1 MQTVKYLSEECVE
14 LLKLAQDGDRMA
26 QDDLILLIKDK
37 FMGKRIGRYLH
48 RNRQVEDEDLKQ
60 EFMIGVALGIS
71 EARLDMGDP
80 IEYLISQGVFRVRS
94 YLRRSI
100 ITNTMQTYNDCGNIT
115 RLNRIGRDYVCKKC
129 GSNDVLTQEVSE
141 YNDVAIESAVDKS
154 RFEEHVESDIILDQ
168 FENKKIN
175 LIYNSYADKDYKEV
189 LSILKPIIKSITIL
203 DLEDKR
209 VVEKEKL
216 VEVIKELNIEL
227 KQNLEIKEDEEY
239 LAFGSFLVV
248 DYSF

>member
-1 MQTVKYLSEECVE
+1 MQTIKYLSEECVE

-94 YLRRSI
+94 YLRRNI
-100 ITNTMQTYNDCGNIT
+100 ITNTMQTCNNCGNIT
-115 RLNRIGRDYVCKKC
+115 RLNRVGRDYVCKKC

-141 YNDVAIESAVDKS
+141 YNDVAIESAVDKN

-168 FENKKIN
+168 FEKTLNPATNIYSLYVLLKDGMNRDNPDVKNYIKAIAKEWGGCSEQNVVQNMEKLRKKIN
-175 LIYNSYADKDYKEV
+175 QFAMENDLVIENHHFI
-189 LSILKPIIKSITIL
+189 SIK
-203 DLEDKR
+203 
-209 VVEKEKL
+209 
-216 VEVIKELNIEL
+216 
-227 KQNLEIKEDEEY
+227 
-239 LAFGSFLVV
+239 
-248 DYSF
+248 